1 VWRKSRRGCKLH
13 EKKKKQS
20 WVEPPPPPTTT
31 PHSPFL
37 FLHIHTVFFFSSLME
52 ETFVFQ
58 WTVIRSLLS
67 ILQWWTFNV
76 TVIIINKWI
85 FQVHFIL
92 SSSCFPFFN
101 NHFISLLMLINPLF
115 YVVCCYCYQ
124 NFTVKQM
131 L

>member
-1 VWRKSRRGCKLH
+1 VWRKSRRGCKEETEL
-13 EKKKKQS
+13 S
-20 WVEPPPPPTTT
+20 RTSSSSYYYSSFTL
-31 PHSPFL
+31 SL
-37 FLHIHTVFFFSSLME
+37 SLSLHIHTVFFFSSLME

-92 SSSCFPFFN
+92 SSSCFPFLN

>member
-1 VWRKSRRGCKLH
+1 VWRKSRGGCKLH
-13 EKKKKQS
+13 EKKKKKQS
-20 WVEPPPPPTTT
+20 WVEEPSPPTT
-31 PHSPFL
+31 PSYSPFL
-37 FLHIHTVFFFSSLME
+37 FLFVFTPFSSLME

-92 SSSCFPFFN
+92 SSSCFPFLN
-101 NHFISLLMLINPLF
+101 NHFILF
-115 YVVCCYCYQ
+115 HC
-124 NFTVKQM
+124 
-131 L
+131 